1 MNNQQSIWMTTS
13 MITSTNSL
21 FICLHTTCF
30 WRAAP
35 KNSQSGQNFEMLVL
49 VDRGK
54 ERGKAKRFL
63 FVHFSRLPY
72 ELRQRRFEVTD
83 QRGLKKKRCTL
94 FECQCIQQESTNWG
108 NYFYVSGDCHFT
120 WSSEPREGLA
130 ICRAKNVP
138 SFLCYFKTLS
148 VGSAPEIEP
157 STSRSAVKRSTD

>member
-54 ERGKAKRFL
+54 ERRKAKRFL

-83 QRGLKKKRCTL
+83 QRGLKKKDAL
-94 FECQCIQQESTNWG
+94 
-108 NYFYVSGDCHFT
+108 Y
-120 WSSEPREGLA
+120 
-130 ICRAKNVP
+130 
-138 SFLCYFKTLS
+138 LS
-148 VGSAPEIEP
+148 VNVFSRKVLIGETIF
-157 STSRSAVKRSTD
+157 TSRETAILRGHRSHAKVSPFVEQRMYLHFSVILRP